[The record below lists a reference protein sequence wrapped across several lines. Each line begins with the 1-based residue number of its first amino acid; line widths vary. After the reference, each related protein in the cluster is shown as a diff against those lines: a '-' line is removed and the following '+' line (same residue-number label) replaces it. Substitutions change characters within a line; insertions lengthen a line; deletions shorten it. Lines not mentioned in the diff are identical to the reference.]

1 VRCARVWHRPLHAA
15 VAAGSAPLI
24 DNNYYTTSM
33 HRIDTLSARPAWPFD
48 PQLSFPVF
56 LERQARLPNGRAGAG
71 SELSRLSLVSDGPK
85 PVRASVA
92 VTASERAAAS
102 ALVESRYAWR
112 GYAVQPDDAR
122 SAMILVATRGTAA
135 VGTLT
140 LHADGPGGLAADE
153 GYGAAIDAAR
163 ASGRRVCELTRLA
176 IDVGAAWQ
184 PTLGVLVG
192 LSYIAARVIHQVTD
206 VFVEV
211 NPRHA
216 RFYQRMFGFVAAAG
230 QRICPRV
237 AAPAVLLR
245 LELQR
250 FDAMVE
256 RFGGWHL
263 ARPAMAAAA

>member
-1 VRCARVWHRPLHAA
+1 
-15 VAAGSAPLI
+15 
-24 DNNYYTTSM
+24 M
-33 HRIDTLSARPAWPFD
+33 HRIDTVFARPAWPFD
-48 PQLSFPVF
+48 PQLSFPAF
-56 LERQARLPNGRAGAG
+56 LERHARSPKDRAGVE
-71 SELSRLSLVSDGPK
+71 SELTRLSLVTAGPK

-92 VTASERAAAS
+92 VTDSERAAAS

-112 GYAVQPDDAR
+112 GYAVQPDDSRA
-122 SAMILVATRGTAA
+122 AMILVATRDTAA

-140 LHADGPGGLAADE
+140 LHTDGPGGLSADA

-176 IDVGAAWQ
+176 IEVGAAWQ

-192 LSYIAARVIHQVTD
+192 LAYLAARVIHQATD

-216 RFYQRMFGFVAAAG
+216 RFYERMFGFVAAAG

-250 FDAMVE
+250 FDAMVG

-263 ARPAMAAAA
+263 ARPPMAAAA